1 MLHTSASPSGTRTG
15 ASLDDSPLALVAAVR
30 RIIDNRK
37 LIGRLAARDIQAK
50 YRGSVFGLVWA
61 VFTPLLM
68 LLIFTFV
75 FGVVFKGR
83 WASAAPDAPTQEF
96 ALIIFFGLT
105 VYNFAA
111 EALSRAPTAIT
122 SNVSYV
128 KKVVFPLEILT
139 IVIILS
145 SLTQFAISFSLFM
158 GFYLFVFGAPP
169 IEILLFPIVFA
180 PLLIA
185 VAGVSWL
192 LASLGVFVRDLAQFI
207 PLVLT
212 ALLFLS
218 PIFFPLANLP
228 DATRSWL
235 GFGPLAPILESARA
249 VVIFGEQPDWAA
261 LGVYTLAALAVGTFG
276 YWWFYRTQKGFA
288 DVL

>member
-1 MLHTSASPSGTRTG
+1 MLHTTASASSGG
-15 ASLDDSPLALVAAVR
+15 AGKPLDDSPLALIAAAR
-30 RIIDNRK
+30 RIAEHRR
-37 LIGRLAARDIQAK
+37 LIGRLTARDIQAK
-50 YRGSVFGLVWA
+50 YRGSFFGLIWA
-61 VFTPLLM
+61 VMTPLLM
-68 LLIFTFV
+68 LVIFTFV

-96 ALIIFFGLT
+96 SLIIFFGLT
-105 VYNFAA
+105 IYNFVA
-111 EALSRAPTAIT
+111 EVISRAPTAVT
-122 SNVSYV
+122 SNNTYV

-139 IVIILS
+139 VVIILS
-145 SLTQFAISFSLFM
+145 ALTQFGISFALFM
-158 GFYLFVFGAPP
+158 GFYGFVFGWPP

-192 LASLGVFVRDLAQFI
+192 LASLGVFVRDLSQFI
-207 PLVLT
+207 PLALT

-218 PIFFPLANLP
+218 PIFYPVANLP
-228 DATRSWL
+228 EATQSWL
-235 GFGPLAPILESARA
+235 ALGPLAPILESARA
-249 VVIFGEQPDWAA
+249 VVIFGAPPNWAA
-261 LGVYTLAALAVGTFG
+261 LGVYWALALAIGSFG